1 MKNVVMKM
9 MKTKY
14 VIKGIWDGQVCY
26 YVGIDKNVSFFGI
39 PVVRLSTSINEA
51 MMFDST
57 DSVEEA
63 YSEVSHA
70 TFKIYPVC
78 PICGEDYSDPPAI
91 SRKDNKSK
99 ICPNCGTGEAL
110 MDFIDHLQKKKTT
123 C

>member
-1 MKNVVMKM
+1 

-14 VIKGIWDGQVCY
+14 VIKGNWDGQVCY
-26 YVGIDKNVSFFGI
+26 YVGIYKNVSFFGI
-39 PVVRLSTSINEA
+39 PVVRLSTSIDEA
-51 MMFDST
+51 TMFDST

-70 TFKIYPVC
+70 TFKICPVC
-78 PICGEDYSDPPAI
+78 PICGEEYSDPPAI

-99 ICPNCGTGEAL
+99 ICTNCGTGEAL

-123 C
+123 SS